1 MSVRDRTILLVIA
14 FAAAIVGPWLLLVQP
29 KRDQAAK
36 VQTQINSVQSQLA
49 SVRSQLAA
57 GNQARATFA
66 SSYTSLVRLG
76 EAVPTDDNTPSLIY
90 QLQSAAKTSNVDF
103 QSLTFNAG
111 QGGSTTA
118 PTSSSSKS
126 TATVTAAALPPGA
139 TIGPAGFPIEPF
151 TFTFTGSFFHLGDF
165 LGRLQRFVVAD
176 NQNVLVSGR
185 LMSLNAITLGP
196 SSTTGGTSQITA
208 TISAT
213 TYLLPTSQ
221 GLLDGATPTGPAA
234 STTQTVSN
242 SSPSSSTPP
251 AVITAP

>member
-1 MSVRDRTILLVIA
+1 MSARDRTILLVIV
-14 FAAAIVGPWLLLVQP
+14 FAAAIIGPWLLVVQP

-36 VQTQINSVQSQLA
+36 IQSQISSEQSQLA

-57 GNQARATFA
+57 GNQARAAFA

-90 QLQSAAKTSNVDF
+90 QLQSAAKGSDVDF

-111 QGGSTTA
+111 QGGSTT
-118 PTSSSSKS
+118 PTSSSSQTS
-126 TATVTAAALPPGA
+126 AATLPPGA
-139 TIGPAGFPIEPF
+139 TVGAAGFPIEPF
-151 TFTFTGSFFHLGDF
+151 TFTFTGSFFHLSDF
-165 LGRLQRFVVAD
+165 LGRLQQFVVAT
-176 NQNVLVSGR
+176 NQNVSVSGR
-185 LMSLNAITLGP
+185 LMSLNAITLSP
-196 SSTTGGTSQITA
+196 SAGSGQLTA

-213 TYLLPTSQ
+213 TYLLPASQ
-221 GLLDGATPTGPAA
+221 GLLNGATPAGPAS

-242 SSPSSSTPP
+242 SSPTSSSPP